1 VGLIPP
7 AHLNEIEH
15 TAMFVPPE
23 MGSPDMV
30 AAQERA
36 AALADE
42 LFAAD
47 AILIAAPLYNL
58 GISAGLKSWLDHVH
72 TDLRLFPGFGL
83 TQPLAG
89 RRCVVVTARG
99 GTSGPG
105 SPMHGWDYENPFL
118 RRQLVDILGLDLTE
132 VVIDLTLAHLD
143 PRKSHL
149 VPVAEQSHREGTSRR
164 SGSVASSCSSRP
176 AESSVRGP
184 TPLVDRRRSATVVVE
199 NVRRRWGHDSCNMGR
214 LPILSAWDAFHPH
227 DVTEEDIQRELR
239 KTR

>member
-1 VGLIPP
+1 MDRPPSLLRVDASIRREGSVTRSVADSFEQSWLATHPGSQVVRRDVGVTPP
-7 AHLNEIEH
+7 AYLNEVEH

-23 MGSPDMV
+23 ARSPEMV
-30 AAQERA
+30 VAQAGAAV
-36 AALADE
+36 LADE

-58 GISAGLKSWLDHVH
+58 GIPAGLKSWLDHVY

-99 GTSGPG
+99 GAYGPG

-118 RRQLVDILGLDLTE
+118 RRQLVDILGLELTE
-132 VVIDLTLAHLD
+132 VVVDLTLAHMD

-149 VPVAEQSHREGTSRR
+149 VPVAEQSHREGHEQAERLGR
-164 SGSVASSCSSRP
+164 ELLVEQA
-176 AESSVRGP
+176 AESAPRA
-184 TPLVDRRRSATVVVE
+184 L
-199 NVRRRWGHDSCNMGR
+199 
-214 LPILSAWDAFHPH
+214 
-227 DVTEEDIQRELR
+227 
-239 KTR
+239 